1 MKGALHIS
9 KFLYGANEKTKEALC
24 KTKRNGF
31 IKIKWLIIVGVI
43 FVSLL
48 WGGFI
53 YKSFGSLTNSKTRSE
68 YTKAGHYE
76 DRRYGFSFDLP
87 VACYIHKNKLKK
99 RVSQPQRIAVIGGLF
114 GKSSGLSDFL
124 REFSFAKGKRTKSV
138 DIVASFI
145 VYYDEHPS
153 KTDALSYLKQVYEP
167 LTERIGE
174 VEILEEKATKNRY
187 GESAF
192 QIYRQVERYPD
203 VWQIG
208 NSREDLI
215 FEMSAMKGF
224 RKVIL
229 YKGKAYVIDAKVLA
243 IGEGKP
249 REEDREKWRKLREL
263 KEKRQPK
270 PPAKQAGHMEWM
282 ESEPFQNPSP
292 EELKLLNE
300 LSPEFTALK
309 NKVVNALESSNEV
322 KWSRQLTES
331 FKVLP

>member
-31 IKIKWLIIVGVI
+31 IKIKWFIIVGVI

-174 VEILEEKATKNRY
+174 VEILEEKATK
-187 GESAF
+187 
-192 QIYRQVERYPD
+192 
-203 VWQIG
+203 IG
-208 NSREDLI
+208 MVSPP
-215 FEMSAMKGF
+215 FK
-224 RKVIL
+224 
-229 YKGKAYVIDAKVLA
+229 Y
-243 IGEGKP
+243 IG
-249 REEDREKWRKLREL
+249 KLRDIPMFG
-263 KEKRQPK
+263 K
-270 PPAKQAGHMEWM
+270 
-282 ESEPFQNPSP
+282 
-292 EELKLLNE
+292 
-300 LSPEFTALK
+300 
-309 NKVVNALESSNEV
+309 
-322 KWSRQLTES
+322 
-331 FKVLP
+331 